1 MNFFKERNFEKP
13 HFSTGTPRP
22 TPYNKAL
29 QTDIRSQN
37 ELKQTESVAKPC
49 RFAGLVG
56 MTSWWK
62 KRVWITLDRSVAGGN
77 PSTGLRF

>member
-49 RFAGLVG
+49 RFAVLVE
-56 MTSWWK
+56 
-62 KRVWITLDRSVAGGN
+62 
-77 PSTGLRF
+77 